1 MKGAAWAALVAASV
15 AITLFVEWH
24 TDEVTV
30 VLAVMCL
37 LAVIAGAT
45 RPNWSL
51 AGGAAIGF
59 SITVAHAVTENA
71 GVMRPHYMHSAPSTG
86 DWLAMLLAGAFVTGV
101 AWAAGRLR
109 HRVDLAGA

>member
-1 MKGAAWAALVAASV
+1 MRGAAWTALVAASV

-51 AGGAAIGF
+51 AAGVAIGF